1 MIDKLPA
8 MYFFPNDYISST
20 RTFTMAQRG
29 IYTDLL
35 FFSHTMNGKGLPCDI
50 NELCRMI
57 FPMTFDPEE
66 IEQLRADLTFVLE
79 KKFYMEND
87 RYFNKRQQIEFVK
100 GLELSNK
107 RSQARKKS
115 KEKFDSVLSNQ
126 NTLSVDKDK
135 DTDKDVNS
143 IFIYIWENIKVR
155 RGSKKLAFEKFKK
168 IKDVDPETIITKFN
182 KLCDQASDDK
192 YIPHLATWLNQE
204 RYNDEEVFS
213 IEDFIKK
220 HNITANFIEEKD
232 GLLFFTTKE
241 AWGIM
246 DWIYDKKGN
255 HIKPNELNGKKKEET
270 EKTQS

>member
-1 MIDKLPA
+1 
-8 MYFFPNDYISST
+8 
-20 RTFTMAQRG
+20 MAQRG

-79 KKFYMEND
+79 KKFFVEKD

-107 RSQARKKS
+107 RSIARKKS

-168 IKDVDPETIITKFN
+168 IKDVDPELIITKFN

-213 IEDFIKK
+213 IEDFIKR

>member
-8 MYFFPNDYISST
+8 MYFFPNDYIAST
-20 RTFTMAQRG
+20 RSFTMAQRG

-50 NELCRMI
+50 NELCKLI
-57 FPMTFDPEE
+57 FQMTFDLEE
-66 IEQLRADLTFVLE
+66 IEQNRSDLIYVLE
-79 KKFYMEND
+79 KKFYIEND
-87 RYFNKRQQIEFVK
+87 RYFNKRQQLEFVK
-100 GLELSNK
+100 GIELSNK

-115 KEKFDSVLSNQ
+115 KEKFDSVLSDQ
-126 NTLSVDKDK
+126 KGLRVDK
-135 DTDKDVNS
+135 DTDKDFNN
-143 IFIYIWENIKVR
+143 IFIYIWDSLKVR
-155 RGSKKLAFEKFKK
+155 RGSKKLALEKFKK
-168 IKDVDPETIITKFN
+168 IKDIDAEVIITKYN

-192 YIPHLATWLNQE
+192 YIPHFATWLNQE
-204 RYNDEEVFS
+204 RFNDEDVFS
-213 IEDFIKK
+213 IEDFKK
-220 HNITANFIEEKD
+220 RHNITANFIEEKD

-255 HIKPNELNGKKKEET
+255 HIKPNELNGKKEEET